1 MDNFEDIINEIFEK
15 INLNEGKK
23 ILKVTKKQIIDIYN
37 ENNKIKKEYNCE
49 SNNKTNKIKKSNKN
63 NIDNNI
69 SKIKKPKNPYMIFCD
84 ENRKKIKEDNPD
96 IKFGEISKMLSEKW
110 KNTNEEDKKIFIEK
124 SDKDKER
131 YNLEVKKLE
140 DKK

>member
-1 MDNFEDIINEIFEK
+1 MVMDNFEDIINEIFEK
-15 INLNEGKK
+15 INLNEEKK
-23 ILKVTKKQIIDIYN
+23 TLKVTKKQIIDIYN
-37 ENNKIKKEYNCE
+37 E
-49 SNNKTNKIKKSNKN
+49 NNKTNKIKKSNKN